1 METSLGTTN
10 AQISDA
16 LWQGLPH
23 PTDLVSLQD
32 QNFGKQSQGIVIQTQ
47 DKKDHDQKYNK
58 CTTRQ
63 ATQTQPVLLSVD
75 TPFVAVL
82 GTVPTEDWCRT
93 WVTDRTIMLRMTLK
107 RVKEVVDKI
116 RLPVVVRLN
125 RSFWDDTRNVTSA
138 EKIKFTMRQLTL
150 MTSWCHISTLEL
162 T

>member
-1 METSLGTTN
+1 M
-10 AQISDA
+10 
-16 LWQGLPH
+16 
-23 PTDLVSLQD
+23 
-32 QNFGKQSQGIVIQTQ
+32 
-47 DKKDHDQKYNK
+47 
-58 CTTRQ
+58 
-63 ATQTQPVLLSVD
+63 LLSVD

-150 MTSWCHISTLEL
+150 MTSWCRISTLEL